1 MNSSVTRSF
10 RELFRELPAEVQNAA
25 GKAYA
30 LWMANPRHPSLHFKK
45 VRGYWS
51 VRIGRD
57 FRAVGLLEGDCIHWF
72 WIGHHKEYDRL
83 IS

>member
-10 RELFRELPAEVQNAA
+10 RELFRELPVEVQNAA
-25 GKAYA
+25 GKTYA
-30 LWMANPRHPSLHFKK
+30 LWVTNPRHPSLHFKK

-57 FRAVGLLEGDCIHWF
+57 FRALGLLKGDCIYWF
-72 WIGHHKEYDRL
+72 WIGHHKKYDHL
-83 IS
+83 IG